1 MLKTV
6 LLRGG
11 LIISISLSLLIL
23 PQGTMAANKGNKLV
37 GVSKASNLIG
47 KKVTNLEGENLGDI
61 KDLVINW
68 RDGGIVAYAVLSFG
82 GFMGV
87 GDKLFAVPWEVLILS
102 PDKEHFILN
111 IEKERLKQA
120 PGFDKNNWP
129 DMTSQDWEQVVYRF
143 YEVRPQ
149 GKANQDKANRTAPLS
164 EIGQ

>member
-1 MLKTV
+1 MLRIQ

-11 LIISISLSLLIL
+11 LVIAVSLGLLTL
-23 PQGTMAANKGNKLV
+23 TQGTMAANKGNKLV

-87 GDKLFAVPWEVLILS
+87 GDKLFAVPWDALILS
-102 PDKEHFILN
+102 PNKEHFILN
-111 IEKERLKQA
+111 IEKEKLKQA
-120 PGFDKNNWP
+120 PGFDKDNWP
-129 DMTSQDWEQVVYRF
+129 DMTSPDWEQVVYRF
-143 YEVRPQ
+143 YEVPPQ
-149 GKANQDKANRTAPLS
+149 GKVNQGKAHRTAPLP